1 MLPDLYLHL
10 LFYGAR
16 AGRLRGGGNVPGI
29 ITPEMSDEAPDER
42 SIPATQDPPASTDD
56 RARVAETL
64 ARLEAGVRQHRAELA
79 RVGERGGEKD
89 FALQELE
96 RVEEPPCFSPR
107 PVIGPLL
114 VFLRKAGFHLFVKWW
129 ARPVL
134 QGQNAFNQEA
144 SARIQEL
151 ARALEDAELRLERL
165 ARRLDAREDGTATD
179 TEIP

>member
-1 MLPDLYLHL
+1 
-10 LFYGAR
+10 
-16 AGRLRGGGNVPGI
+16 
-29 ITPEMSDEAPDER
+29 MSDETPIGAAEDPSPDAR
-42 SIPATQDPPASTDD
+42 TQ
-56 RARVAETL
+56 VAETL

-79 RVGERGGEKD
+79 RLGDRGGEKN

-151 ARALEDAELRLERL
+151 SRALEDAELRLERL
-165 ARRLDAREDGTATD
+165 ARRVEARESPTDAGT
-179 TEIP
+179 P

>member
-1 MLPDLYLHL
+1 
-10 LFYGAR
+10 
-16 AGRLRGGGNVPGI
+16 
-29 ITPEMSDEAPDER
+29 MSDP
-42 SIPATQDPPASTDD
+42 IPTAGELSVATDD

-64 ARLEAGVRQHRAELA
+64 ARLEAGVRQRRAELA
-79 RVGERGGEKD
+79 RLGDRSSEKS
-89 FALQELE
+89 FALKELE
-96 RVEEPPCFSPR
+96 HVEEPACFSPR

-134 QGQNAFNQEA
+134 QGQNAFNREA

-165 ARRLDAREDGTATD
+165 ARRLDAGPEPRRDGPHGGSRT
-179 TEIP
+179 P